1 MAGEALPPDVRQLI
15 FQHLSSVE
23 ELEILLLLA
32 GESSKAWTMETTYQ
46 GILSS
51 RKSVEKGLEKFA
63 AAGLVSKIPPAESPT
78 YMIGPTAADATF
90 QELARCYREMPV
102 RVIEAI
108 YQKGRDSAQGFADAF
123 KFKRES

>member
-23 ELEILLLLA
+23 ELEILLLLTGEA
-32 GESSKAWTMETTYQ
+32 GKAWTVETTYQ
-46 GILSS
+46 RILSS

-63 AAGLVSKIPPAESPT
+63 AAGLVSKIPPPESPT
-78 YMIGPTAADATF
+78 YIFDRAAADTTF
-90 QELARCYREMPV
+90 QELARCYRELPV

-108 YQKGRDSAQGFADAF
+108 YQKSRDSAQGFADAF
-123 KFKRES
+123 KFKREP